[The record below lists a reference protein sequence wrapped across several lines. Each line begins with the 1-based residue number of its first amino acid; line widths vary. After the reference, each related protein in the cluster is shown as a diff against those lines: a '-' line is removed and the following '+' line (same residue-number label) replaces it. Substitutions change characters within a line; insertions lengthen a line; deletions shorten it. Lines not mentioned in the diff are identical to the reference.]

1 MPTNWD
7 TIPALKIIT
16 AENITDAVNAEK
28 LVPNTGYGTMGTPKL
43 GMTLRRMSGS
53 VASTEGTVFYDTSN
67 VYYAAKAAGYV
78 YSNPNTGLKLLAR
91 QDITALRP
99 NIGYEARTILPFAYT
114 SLSNLNKANFDSAG
128 YKPSENASGSIGG
141 SSRYTIGQLFLY
153 AFHFINTGTLV
164 TQGNVV
170 FTITIPNGLS
180 CFLSGG
186 QPVITH
192 IRGGDIKTPSVAPT
206 LVGNTLTIT
215 VTEPTNP
222 YNISTNP
229 AAYHVSVLMTSSLYS
244 GWDNGTPPPAIVYMP
259 TVSTTPYAINK
270 PLSSDFYISLNY
282 AALTITKTNPY
293 ASTIAFN
300 QLFEY
305 TMVIRNFSTT
315 SATGVVFTDVL
326 PTGVTF
332 VSMTEVPAGWTASV
346 SGQTVTVNSNSNN
359 IPPNQTSS
367 FYTIR
372 IQVRATSENTNIS
385 NTASV
390 SGTNSF
396 SASATKTNYID
407 FNRGPILVS
416 QGYSTCSSGVTYLVY
431 RDTNTLSA
439 TYNQYYVNSVSV
451 GNTPPS
457 NGACSY
463 SATAIAAY
471 QVTGTRNN
479 CTNNCYPQT
488 TVVGSTVYL
497 NYAGY
502 PTYETGGSYTSSI
515 SQADANAQAQA
526 IADAAFYS
534 GLQARINSEGFCT
547 WTASNI
553 AGNHNANFTKN
564 NCPANCYGNGTV
576 NYASPTQYAS
586 AVSTTSCESAVA
598 SASTAAFNMA
608 VANVNANGQN
618 FANANGT
625 CCCWNPASE
634 VEKCDGCNY
643 RGNLEKN
650 SCDSSFRNTE
660 VTQSNYC
667 GCNQNCQGTTYN
679 NRCVGDG
686 LKDRQYYQVYNCNG
700 AETGAS
706 YIVTCDCDAKQPN
719 IVPTSYTTCSNCF
732 NVTIY
737 IDNNRCSPSYNR
749 YFVNGS
755 NVGVDLPSTA
765 PCNDTPSY
773 IDDLGVKC
781 VNGTNYYVSANVN
794 PCGNYRYIYYNG
806 DEGNYTNDANIINP
820 ACTFQASRSGTFT
833 RNNCGAGFIGGSVSY
848 SNTYYYSGINNQS
861 GAEDL
866 ADANFANDG
875 QNYANANG
883 TCTAI
888 QVCKVYDI
896 VAFDSGY
903 YVDGYYTYCNGGI
916 GYFSFYA
923 DSSGVIGQVPCVNE
937 SSVVITN
944 YGNGAATQEVYT
956 C

>member
-7 TIPALKIIT
+7 SIPALKIIT
-16 AENITDAVNAEK
+16 AENITDGINDFK
-28 LVPNTGYGTMGTPKL
+28 LVPRSGAISMGAPKRAMSMARMTGT
-43 GMTLRRMSGS
+43 
-53 VASTEGTVFYDTSN
+53 FWFDTDN
-67 VYYAAKAAGYV
+67 PYYKAKYNSP
-78 YSNPNTGLKLLAR
+78 SNPTGLQLVAK
-91 QDITALRP
+91 QDVTPLRP
-99 NIGYEARTILPFAYT
+99 NIGYEARTILPSDYAA
-114 SLSNLNKANFDSAG
+114 LSPLNKANFSRDG
-128 YKPSENASGSIGG
+128 YKVSESPSGSIGG
-141 SSRYTIGQLFLY
+141 SSRYTIGQQFYY
-153 AFHFINTGTLV
+153 AFHFINTGTIV

-180 CFLSGG
+180 CVLSGG
-186 QPVITH
+186 QPIISH
-192 IRGGDIKTPSVAPT
+192 LRGGTSFTPSVAPT

-229 AAYHVSVLMTSSLYS
+229 AAYHVSVLMTSYLYS

-259 TVSTTPYAINK
+259 TVSTTAYAVNS
-270 PLSSDFYISLNY
+270 PLSSNFYISLNY
-282 AALTITKTNPY
+282 AALTITKESPEGFSSPADSSTLVFNQEFNY
-293 ASTIAFN
+293 IMIIRNYSTIA
-300 QLFEY
+300 
-305 TMVIRNFSTT
+305 
-315 SATGVVFTDVL
+315 ATGVVFTDVL
-326 PTGVTF
+326 PIGVTF
-332 VSMTEVPAGWTASV
+332 VSITEIPAGWTASI

-359 IPPNQTSS
+359 IPANQTSS
-367 FYTIR
+367 FYTIK
-372 IQVRATSENTNIS
+372 IKVRATGANTYIS

-396 SASATKTNYID
+396 TASATRNHYID
-407 FNRGPILVS
+407 YDRTPTLVS
-416 QGYSTCSSGVTYLVY
+416 QGYSTCSGTTYLVY
-431 RDTNTLSA
+431 RDANPNST
-439 TYNQYYVNSVSV
+439 TYNNYYVNNVNV
-451 GNTPPS
+451 GATAPS
-457 NGACSY
+457 NGACAFNGSHTSNY
-463 SATAIAAY
+463 YAS
-471 QVTGTRNN
+471 GTKDN

-488 TVVGSTVYL
+488 TVAGSTVIL
-497 NYAGY
+497 NNGAGF
-502 PTYETGGSYTSSI
+502 PTYTTSATYTSSI
-515 SQADANAQAQA
+515 SQEDANAQAKA
-526 IADAAFYS
+526 IADNAFYA
-534 GLQARINSEGFCT
+534 GLQTKYNTEGFCT

-564 NCPANCYGNGTV
+564 NCQANCYGNGTV

-586 AVSTTSCESAVA
+586 AVSTASCEAAVSAA
-598 SASTAAFNMA
+598 ATAAFNMA

-650 SCDSSFRNTE
+650 SCDGSFRNTE

-833 RNNCGAGFIGGSVSY
+833 RNNCGAGFTGGSVSY